1 MLHVIFRF
9 LSLFPFLSNKAMKSL
24 ENIKR
29 DSPSRFAT
37 VKKVVYIFVQKG
49 QAIVYSVLI
58 FFFLQF
64 LFLINVYIQRT

>member
-1 MLHVIFRF
+1 
-9 LSLFPFLSNKAMKSL
+9 MKSL

-64 LFLINVYIQRT
+64 LLLINVYIQRT

>member
-49 QAIVYSVLI
+49 QAID

-64 LFLINVYIQRT
+64 LLLINVYIQRT